1 MLSNTPDPDSCPIS
15 AGATRNLDQLLSMLP
30 AEHREVLVLREI
42 EELNY
47 RQIAALTD
55 VSIGT
60 VMARLAR
67 ARASVKAMLRN
78 RSNLRRAGTR

>member
-1 MLSNTPDPDSCPIS
+1 MTNTPDPEGRPIPS
-15 AGATRNLDQLLSMLP
+15 GATRKLHQLLSMLP
-30 AEHREVLVLREI
+30 AEHREVLILREI
-42 EELNY
+42 EEMNY

-67 ARASVKAMLRN
+67 ARASIKVMLHS
-78 RSNLRRAGTR
+78 RSNVRRAATR